1 MTWHFEEEAMKG
13 EEQMHAMAEVARR
26 VATEVLNTSTR
37 SSDRS
42 DCACAAR
49 KRPGALGVTETL
61 RAVSDL
67 LAKAEA
73 LLRNL
78 ERELPKGVTQE
89 KVGLAVLKIA
99 AAGNS
104 LGSEADVLEGKA

>member
-13 EEQMHAMAEVARR
+13 EAQMHAMEAVARR
-26 VATEVLNTSTR
+26 VAQEEITR
-37 SSDRS
+37 CIQSSGRDVS
-42 DCACAAR
+42 VSGAG
-49 KRPGALGVTETL
+49 KRPGDLGVTETL
-61 RAVSDL
+61 RAATDL
-67 LAKAEA
+67 LSKTEV